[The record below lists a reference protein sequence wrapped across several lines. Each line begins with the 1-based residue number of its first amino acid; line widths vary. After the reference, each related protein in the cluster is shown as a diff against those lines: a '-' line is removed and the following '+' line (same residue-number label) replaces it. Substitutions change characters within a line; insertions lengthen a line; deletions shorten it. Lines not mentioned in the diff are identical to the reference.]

1 MNIVKAVN
9 KLLAP
14 SGANGFSSAIY
25 CRVKRRK
32 IAVSLIETTEQM
44 RDFHLRSSLR
54 DSVKISGSVP
64 SNKLPGYY
72 QSSLAGL
79 LNHLSMSS
87 TENFPLFRAFSLFLI
102 LLLLCSSPAIVA
114 QQPAPASTPVQGMG
128 GVSTG
133 AAINYTTRRTVGVV
147 DPNAPVVF
155 EDITAQTELKSFT
168 HRSGSSAKDYI
179 VETPSGGVAIFDYD
193 GDGRPDIYLVNGS
206 TIAAMQGK
214 EKAPRAALFRN
225 KGNWQFEDVTERA
238 GVANERWGFGVA
250 VGDYDNDGRP
260 DMYVG
265 NYGVSRL
272 YHNNGDG
279 TFTDVA
285 EKLGVARR
293 GWSTGATFGDYDRDG
308 RLDLFVP
315 GYLDFDLNNLPPNPS
330 EAGKPGAVGQNFC
343 RFRGTPVMC
352 GPRGLKGEG
361 DTLYH
366 QKPDGTFED
375 VSLKAGVNDP
385 GKFYGFSSA
394 FIHADDDDL
403 LDLIVVN
410 DSTPKLLYINKGD
423 GTFEE
428 VGYPSGV
435 ALNENGREQAGMGLG
450 IGDYDNDGRVDFYV
464 TNFSDDSNT
473 LYHNDGS
480 GNFTDVTF
488 QAGHGETTIPFLG
501 WGTSFIDFDNDGWKD
516 VLVANGHV
524 YPAVDKYQ
532 WGTSFAQQ
540 LLLFRNL
547 GTGRFSRV
555 GAAPGSGLAITIP
568 ARGMAVGDLDGDGKL
583 DAVVNNVDTRPTV
596 LRNVTRAAGH
606 WLIIRLVGDV
616 AKKNPRDAAGA
627 IAYVTVGKMRQRQD
641 VVSGAGF
648 ASQNDM
654 SLHFGLGAATKIDRL
669 EIVWP
674 DGTTETVNIPGVDRV
689 LTLVQGKGIS
699 GK

>member
-1 MNIVKAVN
+1 MSNIKAS
-9 KLLAP
+9 AP
-14 SGANGFSSAIY
+14 FY
-25 CRVKRRK
+25 
-32 IAVSLIETTEQM
+32 SL
-44 RDFHLRSSLR
+44 
-54 DSVKISGSVP
+54 
-64 SNKLPGYY
+64 
-72 QSSLAGL
+72 
-79 LNHLSMSS
+79 
-87 TENFPLFRAFSLFLI
+87 SLFAS
-102 LLLLCSSPAIVA
+102 LLFVCVPLSVIA
-114 QQPAPASTPVQGMG
+114 QTPQPSPASTPTQQMG

-133 AAINYTTRRTVGVV
+133 AAINYTSRRTVGVV
-147 DPNAPVVF
+147 DPTAPVVF
-155 EDITAQTELKSFT
+155 EDVTEQTALKSFK
-168 HRSGSSAKDYI
+168 HHAGSPEKNYI
-179 VETPSGGVAIFDYD
+179 FETPSGGVAIFDYD

-206 TIAAMQGK
+206 TLAAIQGK
-214 EKAPRAALFRN
+214 EKPPRAALFRN
-225 KGNWQFEDVTERA
+225 LGNWQFEDVTDKA

-265 NYGVSRL
+265 NFGVSRL

-285 EKLGVARR
+285 LKLGVARK

-315 GYLDFDLNNLPPNPS
+315 GYLDLDLSNLPPNPS
-330 EAGKPGAVGQNFC
+330 EAGKPGQLGRNFC
-343 RFRGTPVMC
+343 QFRGTPVMC

-366 QKPDGTFED
+366 QKADGTFED
-375 VSLKAGVNDP
+375 VSVKAGVSDT
-385 GKFYGFSSA
+385 GKFYGFTSA

-464 TNFSDDSNT
+464 TNFSDDTNT

-480 GNFTDVTF
+480 GLFTDVTF
-488 QAGHGETTIPFLG
+488 QSGHGETTMPFLG

-516 VLVANGHV
+516 LLVANGHV
-524 YPAVDKYQ
+524 YPAVDEHQ
-532 WGTSFAQQ
+532 WGTSFKQQ

-547 GTGRFSRV
+547 STGKFARV
-555 GAAPGSGLAITIP
+555 GAAPASGLAIAIP
-568 ARGMAVGDLDGDGKL
+568 ARGLAVGDLDGDGRL
-583 DAVVNNVDTRPTV
+583 DAVINNIDSKPTV
-596 LRNVTRAAGH
+596 LRNVAKQAGH
-606 WLIIRLVGDV
+606 WLSLRLVGDV
-616 AKKNPRDAAGA
+616 SKKSPRDAVGA
-627 IAYVTVGKMRQRQD
+627 IAYATTGKLRQRQD
-641 VVSGAGF
+641 VVSGAGY
-648 ASQNDM
+648 ASQND
-654 SLHFGLGAATKIDRL
+654 SRLHFGLGAAIKIDRL

-674 DGTTETVNIPGVDRV
+674 DGTRETINVPGVDRV
-689 LTLVQGKGIS
+689 LTITQGKGIS